1 MGMCKSPILFKG
13 YLNLK
18 EETKKSLDKD
28 GRMYKG
34 DVAIILPKHGN
45 TFRIIDRVKN
55 MFKLQQG
62 EYVAPE
68 K

>member
-28 GRMYKG
+28 RRMYKG